1 MAVAYFGLNEIDMNQ
16 QTQTELEAAAFRSL
30 VKHLDKRKD
39 VQNIDLM
46 TLAGFCRN
54 CMSKWLMAAANE
66 KGVAM
71 DYDKAREYVYC
82 MPYSEW
88 KDNHQLPATEAQ
100 MTAFAATEK
109 ANKSAKI

>member
-16 QTQTELEAAAFRSL
+16 ETQTELEAAAFRSL

-71 DYDKAREYVYC
+71 DYDQAREHVYC

-100 MTAFAATEK
+100 MTAFAATKK